1 MDDLLFG
8 TKQNFQLVPMPERG
22 VQRRNV
28 SAGEAGTLA
37 SGGGFASPSY
47 GRHLEY
53 EFDFAVREAHGAAGL
68 DVFQEYATG
77 LWNDFTAVV
86 DGFNPNN
93 LIYFLDPMNAE
104 QNLFAPHFAAP
115 MLSLSGDW
123 PSIGTYVSDAATA
136 ANSYRQPPRTVT
148 FSVTHASATLPAET
162 RRKMVIP
169 IPPGYTL
176 RWGWS
181 GASTGTG
188 VVRHEAHNRSTG
200 AIVAANAAALSATAS
215 TRLNQ
220 SINGDTYDYVTIGI
234 ARTSSAASTVAIT
247 SMLAVLHPNAESPAL
262 TGSHARGMGV
272 TGCVFSGDGMPEDY
286 YLVHEPAALHLKGLS
301 FGLMEIGGWLW
312 D

>member
-1 MDDLLFG
+1 MIDLWFG
-8 TKQNFQLVPMPERG
+8 TKQNFQWTPGPSSG

-28 SAGEAGTLA
+28 TAAEAGTLQ
-37 SGGGFASPSY
+37 SGGGFASRAY
-47 GRHLEY
+47 GQHS
-53 EFDFAVREAHGAAGL
+53 EFDFSFRWREAHGAAGL

-77 LWNDFTAVV
+77 LWNDFTTVV
-86 DGFNPNN
+86 DGFNPND
-93 LIYFLDPMNAE
+93 LIYFLDPMNVE

-115 MLSLSGDW
+115 TLSLSGDW

-148 FSVTHASATLPAET
+148 FSVTHASATLPSET

-188 VVRHEAHNRSTG
+188 VVRSEAHNRSTG
-200 AIVAANAAALSATAS
+200 AIVASNAAALSATAS

-220 SINGDTYDYVTIGI
+220 SINGDTYDYATIGI

-272 TGCVFSGDGMPEDY
+272 TGCVFSGDAIPEEY
-286 YLVHEPAALHLKGLS
+286 VLVDENDSRHIKGLS
-301 FGLMEIGGWLW
+301 FGLIEIGAYLW